1 MPHVHLA
8 RACAAV
14 TIAAASFGAVAHGI
28 HGGSAQLEA
37 YNNDRT
43 IAAQVYE
50 GLHEDSGEVRI
61 SFHGNIAFE
70 IESPRGVKVFVDPW
84 RNDITGMYPPWY
96 VRDMPKVRTDI
107 ALVTHAHFDHDA
119 VDRLQAD
126 MVMERMAGTF
136 RLADVKIT
144 GIAEKHVCETQG
156 TVPYRDLVKHF
167 IDQDP
172 CPPNETLQWNN
183 SLYVIETGGL
193 RILHW
198 GDNRQN
204 PPERVW
210 EMIGDVDVAIL
221 AVSDDGHILSPKWAD
236 VVMEKTRAKV
246 VIPGH
251 YFVEGVNIPGAF
263 GLESAAQWVATHPHT
278 LLDSGSIT
286 LSPASIADYE
296 QHVMYFGDHVAFEPG
311 GKLPAGD
318 GKLPEV
324 PPPAR
329 AWERFAPQR

>member
-1 MPHVHLA
+1 
-8 RACAAV
+8 
-14 TIAAASFGAVAHGI
+14 
-28 HGGSAQLEA
+28 
-37 YNNDRT
+37 
-43 IAAQVYE
+43 
-50 GLHEDSGEVRI
+50 
-61 SFHGNIAFE
+61 
-70 IESPRGVKVFVDPW
+70 
-84 RNDITGMYPPWY
+84 
-96 VRDMPKVRTDI
+96 
-107 ALVTHAHFDHDA
+107 FDHDA

-156 TVPYRDLVKHF
+156 EVPYRALVKHF

-172 CPPNETLQWNN
+172 CPPNETLQWDN

-210 EMIGDVDVAIL
+210 EMIGEVDIAIL

-246 VIPGH
+246 VLPGH
-251 YFVEGVNIPGAF
+251 YYVEGVNIPGAF
-263 GLESAAQWVATHPHT
+263 GLKSAAQWVATHPHT
-278 LLDSGSIT
+278 LLDSGTIT
-286 LSPASIADYE
+286 LSPETIAQYS
-296 QHVMYFGDHVAFEPG
+296 QHVMYFGDNVAFAAG

-318 GKLPEV
+318 GELPAV